1 MKKIFLFFFML
12 VCTMNVYAQ
21 GTYTL
26 QEDTEH
32 RYFEVKRSDMSSNM
46 QQYDDAF
53 LELKFTNHPRVDK
66 AEFVGTTFIVYF
78 LRTESEGYVEN
89 FFYDYF

>member
-1 MKKIFLFFFML
+1 ML

-21 GTYTL
+21 STYTL
-26 QEDTEH
+26 QENADH
-32 RYFEVKRSDMSSNM
+32 KYFEIERSDMSSNM

-66 AEFVGTTFIVYF
+66 AEFVGTTFVVYF
-78 LRTESEGYVEN
+78 LKAEGNNYVEN